1 MTKTETKDKGE
12 EAAYK
17 GPAISLDNVKK
28 SFEVKGRKAPVRA
41 LRGVTLTVNRGSM
54 VAVKGDSG
62 SGKTTLLQMIG
73 ALDTPTSG
81 TVLIDGEDLSKEP
94 EHTLT
99 GYRAE
104 TVGFVF
110 QHFHLIPNLTALEN
124 VELAMEALDV
134 PKMER
139 RRRAEELL
147 HRVGMSER
155 MDHKP
160 SKLSGGEQQRVAIA
174 RALAN
179 DPAIIL
185 ADEPTGNLD
194 SKSGKAVI
202 DLLDKLRREKGKTVV
217 IVTHS
222 DRASRACDRTVTIKD
237 GILASEVKRDTTDE
251 NREMKNIMRQTFTV
265 SGKVVSKLFDADF
278 IDFETIAEA
287 DDDDLGRVLGDKG
300 LARKLIARAQKVLD
314 EAEVAE
320 VADDDDGGT
329 EKDDE

>member
-1 MTKTETKDKGE
+1 MTANEIKGKG
-12 EAAYK
+12 APSK
-17 GPAISLDNVKK
+17 GPAILLDNVKK
-28 SFEVKGRKAPVRA
+28 SFDVKGRKQPVRA
-41 LRGVTLTVNRGSM
+41 LRGVTLSVNKGSM
-54 VAVKGDSG
+54 IAVKGDSG

-73 ALDTPTSG
+73 ALDLPTSG
-81 TVLIDGEDLSKEP
+81 TVLVDGGDLSKQP
-94 EHTLT
+94 EKELT
-99 GYRAE
+99 SYRAQ
-104 TVGFVF
+104 TVGFIF

-134 PKMER
+134 PKVER
-139 RRRAEELL
+139 TRRAEELL

-194 SKSGKAVI
+194 TKSGKAVI
-202 DLLDKLRREKGKTVV
+202 DLLDKLRREQGKTVV

-222 DRASRACDRTVTIKD
+222 DRASRACDRTVTIND
-237 GILASEVKRDTTDE
+237 GIIASEIRRDTSDE
-251 NREMKNIMRQTFTV
+251 DRETKNIMRQTFTV
-265 SGKVVSKLFDADF
+265 SGKVVSKLFAADF
-278 IDFETIAEA
+278 CDFESIAEA

-300 LARKLIARAQKVLD
+300 LARKLIAKAQKVLD
-314 EAEVAE
+314 EAEAAE
-320 VADDDDGGT
+320 KADDDDGGT
-329 EKDDE
+329 EDEAE

>member
-1 MTKTETKDKGE
+1 MTADDTKS
-12 EAAYK
+12 K
-17 GPAISLDNVKK
+17 GPAIVLDNVKK
-28 SFEVKGRKAPVRA
+28 SFDVKGRKQPVRA
-41 LRGVTLTVNRGSM
+41 LRGVTLSVNKGSM
-54 VAVKGDSG
+54 IAVKGDSG
-62 SGKTTLLQMIG
+62 SGKTTLLQVIG
-73 ALDTPTSG
+73 ALDLPTSG
-81 TVLIDGEDLSKEP
+81 TVLVDGDDLSKQP
-94 EHTLT
+94 EKDLT
-99 GYRAE
+99 SYRAA
-104 TVGFVF
+104 TVGFIF

-134 PKMER
+134 PKVER
-139 RRRAEELL
+139 TRRAEELL

-194 SKSGKAVI
+194 TKSGKAVI

-222 DRASRACDRTVTIKD
+222 DRASRACDRTVTIND
-237 GILASEVKRDTTDE
+237 GIIASEIRRDTSDE
-251 NREMKNIMRQTFTV
+251 DREMKNIMRQTFTV
-265 SGKVVSKLFDADF
+265 SGKVVSKLFAADF
-278 IDFETIAEA
+278 CDFDAVAEA

-300 LARKLIARAQKVLD
+300 LARKLIAKAQKVLD

-320 VADDDDGGT
+320 ETEDGG
-329 EKDDE
+329 EEQGDE